1 MNDDSPARDRGTGS
15 RGGGARRYV
24 PGAKGSPAPDR
35 GTGSRGGDGRDRR
48 GGGRPEG
55 AGPGPAGDSSR
66 RVDPVTAS
74 VIQGAFENIATEMGH
89 KLMRMSYSSI
99 IRESEDFGAGLVD
112 PSGQGLAESAQ
123 STPLQSGPIPGY
135 VQGMLRQMAERGDE
149 VRPGDVIMHN
159 DAYAGASHG
168 PDVAF
173 IVPAFHRNRLVGFAV
188 TTAHHLDIG
197 ALTPGSCGIVDAI
210 DAYAEGLQLKSIKV
224 YEAGRKV
231 EPVWHLL
238 RGNIRA
244 SDLVVGDMEAQVA
257 ASRIGAERFV
267 ALHER
272 YGTGTVEAA
281 GEAAKEHA
289 ERLMRSAIAAMPDG
303 AWQATTYIDGYL
315 DSDDPARKHLPLA
328 VAITV
333 DGDEMT
339 VDLTGTADQ
348 VPDRPINMPLVGT
361 VDIAVWLTVRSVL
374 LDTAVHGHIPVNAG
388 LVRPIRLVVPRGCLC
403 NPVYPAPTIA
413 RFCPGNQ
420 LADTVMKA
428 LAQAVPEQVSAGIGN
443 LRVIAFSGLR
453 GETHWVHMEI
463 FEGSYGGRYGMDGM
477 DAVDTLYANTRNNP
491 IEDIESH
498 LPLRVRRYEL
508 REDACGAGRWR
519 GGLGSVREFEYLD
532 DGGGSVEGEGHHF
545 RPWGFRGAS
554 DGQPSSLVLA
564 RADGSRVELPSKV
577 PHTVVAAGDRFVC
590 EGPAGGG
597 YGDPLEREPD
607 RVLDDVLDGF
617 ISAETA
623 ERDYGVV
630 IAAGDRVDAAA
641 TEATRAA
648 RRTRA
653 PGSAS
658 V

>member
-1 MNDDSPARDRGTGS
+1 MKNDNPTTARSAGGTGHGG
-15 RGGGARRYV
+15 RDDRAGGAN
-24 PGAKGSPAPDR
+24 
-35 GTGSRGGDGRDRR
+35 
-48 GGGRPEG
+48 
-55 AGPGPAGDSSR
+55 R

-74 VIQGAFENIATEMGH
+74 VIQGALENIATEMGH

-99 IRESEDFGAGLVD
+99 IRESEDFGAGIVGPD
-112 PSGQGLAESAQ
+112 GQGLAESAQ

-135 VQGMLRQMAERGDE
+135 VQGMLRQMAERDDTI
-149 VRPGDVIMHN
+149 RPGDVIMHN

-173 IVPAFHRNRLVGFAV
+173 IVPAFHEDRLVGFAV

-210 DAYAEGLQLKSIKV
+210 DAYAEGLQFKSIKV

-244 SDLVVGDMEAQVA
+244 SDLVVGDMEAQIA
-257 ASRIGAERFV
+257 ASRIGAERFT

-272 YGTGTVEAA
+272 YGAETVEAA
-281 GEAAKEHA
+281 GEAAKAHA

-303 AWQATTYIDGYL
+303 TWQATTYIDGYL
-315 DSDDPARKHLPLA
+315 DSDDPTRKHLPLV

-403 NPVYPAPTIA
+403 NPIYPAPTIA

-428 LAQAVPEQVSAGIGN
+428 LALAVPEQVSAGIGN
-443 LRVIAFSGLR
+443 LKVIAFSGLR

-508 REDACGAGRWR
+508 REGVCGAGKWR
-519 GGLGSVREFEYLD
+519 GGLGSVREFEYLS
-532 DGGGSVEGEGHHF
+532 DGGGSVEGEGHRF
-545 RPWGFRGAS
+545 RPWGFRGGD

-564 RADGSRVELPSKV
+564 RADGSSAKLPSKV
-577 PHTVVAAGDRFVC
+577 PHTVVATGDRFVC
-590 EGPAGGG
+590 QGPAGGG
-597 YGDPLEREPD
+597 YGDPLD
-607 RVLDDVLDGF
+607 RDPAQVLDDVLDGF
-617 ISAETA
+617 ISPETA
-623 ERDYGVV
+623 ERDYGVA
-630 IAAGDRVDAAA
+630 IAADGRTVDEESTA
-641 TEATRAA
+641 RARTA
-648 RRTRA
+648 RRSRVA
-653 PGSAS
+653 
-658 V
+658 